1 MYLVNW
7 SNTLY
12 FYHQGPK
19 SRHILHVSKPTD
31 IESTQL
37 MSRKMRKN
45 KNLEYTS
52 FPLTSLTSYIACDNQ
67 INLILIIVQISI
79 HIFLILSFFTLID
92 VDLGTIELLD
102 FYLLHF
108 RITLTT
114 FTILTFILLCSKSK
128 LKFHPCHANTVII
141 INDTPVLY

>member
-1 MYLVNW
+1 MNLVNW
-7 SNTLY
+7 NSAFY

-19 SRHILHVSKPTD
+19 SKHILHASKPTD

-37 MSRKMRKN
+37 TSRKTRKN
-45 KNLEYTS
+45 ENLEYTS
-52 FPLTSLTSYIACDNQ
+52 FPLTSLTSYIACDHQ

-79 HIFLILSFFTLID
+79 HIFLILSCLTLINA
-92 VDLGTIELLD
+92 DLGSMEILD

-114 FTILTFILLCSKSK
+114 FMILTFILLCSKSK
-128 LKFHPCHANTVII
+128 LKFHPCHANTVIL
-141 INDTPVLY
+141 INYTPVLY